1 MERFGRW
8 MVAGLATVAGF
19 VVPTWL
25 CGALALPSALEDPA
39 TRWAV
44 ASALGAA
51 LAALAAMWGYGFAT
65 RTEEADDRGPS
76 GPAVQALGGRAV
88 AVAGS
93 NSGSISTGDT
103 GVPRQ
108 PPGQVA
114 SVNPTPPQ
122 PPAPPVPG
130 TVTAAGERSIAIGG
144 DSTGPLS
151 TGDHHGG
158 AQP

>member
-8 MVAGLATVAGF
+8 AGAGFVTVAGF

-25 CGALALPSALEDPA
+25 CGVLVLPSVLEDSA
-39 TRWAV
+39 IRWSV

-51 LAALAAMWGYGFAT
+51 VAALTGMWGYGFAT
-65 RTEEADDRGPS
+65 RTREGGPS
-76 GPAVQALGGRAV
+76 GRVVQASGGRAV
-88 AVAGS
+88 AVGGS
-93 NSGSISTGDT
+93 NSGGISTGDT
-103 GVPRQ
+103 GAT
-108 PPGQVA
+108 GQSPDQA
-114 SVNPTPPQ
+114 AGGNQTPPQ
-122 PPAPPVPG
+122 APAQPAPG
-130 TVTAAGERSIAIGG
+130 TVTATGERSIAIGG